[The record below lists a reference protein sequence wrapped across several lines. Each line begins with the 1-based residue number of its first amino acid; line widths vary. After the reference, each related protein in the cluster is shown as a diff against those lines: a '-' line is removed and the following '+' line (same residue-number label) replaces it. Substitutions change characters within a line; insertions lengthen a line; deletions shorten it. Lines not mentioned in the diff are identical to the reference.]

1 MSVGKKL
8 KSNILKM
15 FILMV
20 LGAFYL
26 GAIETL

>member
-1 MSVGKKL
+1 MSVGEKL
-8 KSNILKM
+8 KYNILKM
-15 FILMV
+15 LILMV